1 MGSAEKSFTE
11 GIKSSKLV
19 SKKQALLR
27 ATIHGVIIAVSFINP
42 LPWVLKII
50 LFLFLMLIFGVVAS
64 SKKFRGKI

>member
-1 MGSAEKSFTE
+1 MDSIEKTFKE

-19 SKKQALLR
+19 SKKQAILR
-27 ATIHGVIIAVSFINP
+27 ATIHGAIIAVSLINP

-50 LFLFLMLIFGVVAS
+50 LFLFLILIFGMIAS